1 MKDTRNWKCFFGMHQ
16 WEELKVIKCEYF
28 RDYNPSPSTLPYRVT
43 SKHTLKCCHCGE
55 LKSVEM

>member
-16 WEELKVIKCEYF
+16 WQQLNVIRREY
-28 RDYNPSPSTLPYRVT
+28 YEGHSSGKLPYKIT
-43 SKHTLKCCHCGE
+43 NKHTLKCCHCGE